1 MQQCTKRFKKDN
13 AEQAM
18 DKKSIIEPDGA
29 NKRGEKA
36 KIKTVGMDKK
46 QNECRGID

>member
-1 MQQCTKRFKKDN
+1 MQQSTKRFKKDN

-18 DKKSIIEPDGA
+18 DRKSMIEPEGA
-29 NKRGEKA
+29 NK
-36 KIKTVGMDKK
+36 TVDKPKKYTIGMDKK